1 MNKPDLTAIKRSVQI
16 TLAKKSPE
24 ILTGIGIAGMATATV
39 LAVRATPKALIL
51 IEDAKR
57 KKRSNEE
64 KTDTLKPLEVVKAT
78 WKCYIPTA
86 ATMAVSIGCII
97 GATSVSTKRTAALA
111 TAYSL
116 SETAL
121 KGYQSKVIETIG
133 EKKEE
138 VIRDKVAKDKLE
150 KNPVKNNEIFVT
162 KAGETRCYDS
172 VSGRYFKSDV
182 ETIKKAVNEI
192 NRQLRDEMYMSLNE
206 FYYAIGLPGI
216 GVGDELGWN
225 IDNGYLEVD
234 FSAQLD
240 EDSQPCIVLDYLV
253 RPRYHFDDLH

>member
-1 MNKPDLTAIKRSVQI
+1 MNKPDLAAIKRSVQI

-64 KTDTLKPLEVVKAT
+64 KTDTLKPLEVVKVT

-97 GATSVSTKRTAALA
+97 GATSVSTKRTTALA

-121 KGYQSKVIETIG
+121 KEYQSKVIETIG

-150 KNPVKNNEIFVT
+150 KNPVKNNEVFIT
-162 KAGETRCYDS
+162 KAGETRCFDA

-182 ETIKKAVNEI
+182 ETIKKAVNII
-192 NRQLRDEMYMSLNE
+192 NRQMTDEMYMSLNE
-206 FYYAIGLPGI
+206 FYYEIGLPGI
-216 GVGDELGWN
+216 SVGDTLGWN
-225 IDNGYLEVD
+225 IDDGLLDVS

-240 EDSQPCIVLDYLV
+240 ADNQPCIVLEYSIA
-253 RPRYHFDDLH
+253 PRYDFTDLH

>member
-1 MNKPDLTAIKRSVQI
+1 MKKPDFTGIARSVQI
-16 TLAKKSPE
+16 TLARKSPE

-39 LAVRATPKALIL
+39 LAVRVTPKALML
-51 IEDAKR
+51 IENEKR
-57 KKRSNEE
+57 QKRTE
-64 KTDTLKPLEVVKAT
+64 LKPTEIVKVT

-86 ATMAVSIGCII
+86 VTMVVSIGCII
-97 GATSVSTKRTAALA
+97 GAASVNTKRTAALA

-121 KGYQSKVIETIG
+121 KEYQSKVVETIG

-138 VIRDKVAKDKLE
+138 VIRDKVAKEKID

-162 KAGETRCYDS
+162 KSGETRCYDS

-182 ETIKKAVNEI
+182 ETIKKAVNVI
-192 NRQLRDEMYMSLNE
+192 NRQMTDEMYMSLNE
-206 FYYAIGLPGI
+206 FYYEVGLPGI
-216 GVGDELGWN
+216 SVGDDLGWN
-225 IDNGYLEVD
+225 LDDGLLDVT

-240 EDSQPCIVLDYLV
+240 EDNQPCIVLDYLV
-253 RPRYHFDDLH
+253 RPRYNYQDLH